1 MFPGAAPLSSRGP
14 RRPRAGFCRPT
25 GRLGASRGSVGNCP
39 AVPPAVRRVL
49 CSAALWFP
57 TPVEVRGRYW
67 TTDFRFGFEVAWNKF
82 TCRGCSALP
91 LVVQRPLDVDAHRD
105 QAGGAIHRVCLA
117 PGHLRQT
124 HPRRPSAYVRP
135 NHAPLNIYLHHQSGC
150 GTCLRSTEHCASGIK
165 WLATQNRWRRCR
177 RTRRPGTP
185 CWPSSC
191 PGAPGSPFPSRSRPS
206 AAASSSSGAQ
216 PLPSSSRPLSSLR
229 APCSTSPWFAST
241 RASSATRPATARPPS
256 GSCTAA

>member
-1 MFPGAAPLSSRGP
+1 VRRGVLWAIVRLRPLP
-14 RRPRAGFCRPT
+14 
-25 GRLGASRGSVGNCP
+25 LGASSVLRRCGS
-39 AVPPAVRRVL
+39 RH
-49 CSAALWFP
+49 LWRY
-57 TPVEVRGRYW
+57 VEDIGLQISDLDLRLPGISSLA
-67 TTDFRFGFEVAWNKF
+67 G
-82 TCRGCSALP
+82 GCSALP
-91 LVVQRPLDVDAHRD
+91 LVVQRPFDVDAHRD
-105 QAGGAIHRVCLA
+105 QVGGAIRRVCLA

-135 NHAPLNIYLHHQSGC
+135 NHAPLNIRLRHQSGHDP
-150 GTCLRSTEHCASGIK
+150 CLRSTEHCGSGIK
-165 WLATQNRWRRCR
+165 WLATQNRSRRCR

-206 AAASSSSGAQ
+206 AAASSSSGAR